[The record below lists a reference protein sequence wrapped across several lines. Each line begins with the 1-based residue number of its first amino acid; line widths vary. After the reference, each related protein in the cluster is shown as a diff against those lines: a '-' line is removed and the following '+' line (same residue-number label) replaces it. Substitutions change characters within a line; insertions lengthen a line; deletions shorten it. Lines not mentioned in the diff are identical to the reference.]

1 METDPD
7 EWNDYHTVPA
17 CKSFS

>member
-7 EWNDYHTVPA
+7 EWNEYHTVPA